1 MTLDRMI
8 IFATAVCTA
17 AVFVTPLAGA
27 ENPDDILQRTRAM
40 YVSLGSYADTGIV
53 LSEYGSSS
61 QDRHTFTTYFNRN
74 PRHFILDFRKQGGD
88 QYVIWGD
95 PDAFHTW
102 WKTTGQQ
109 YDYPN
114 PNNVTAISL
123 SGLNTGA
130 SALKIPTL
138 LYGKSSLAAA
148 LLNIAD
154 PVLDGTEEVG
164 GKRCY
169 RLMGRASDLYGRTG
183 KEVNVHK
190 ITVWIDA
197 ESLLIRKVLE
207 EWKTLPGNRS
217 RTITTFE
224 PKANPSLE
232 DSRFKFAPPE
242 PK

>member
-1 MTLDRMI
+1 MM
-8 IFATAVCTA
+8 IFATVVCTT

-27 ENPDDILQRTRAM
+27 ENPEDILQRTRAM
-40 YVSLGSYADTGIV
+40 YVALGSYADTGIV
-53 LSEYGSSS
+53 LSEYGTSS

-74 PRHFILDFRKQGGD
+74 PRHFVLDFRKQGGD

-114 PNNVTAISL
+114 PNNITAISQ
-123 SGLNTGA
+123 SGLNTGG

-138 LYGKSSLAAA
+138 LYGKSALAAV
-148 LLNIAD
+148 LLTIAD
-154 PVLDGTEEVG
+154 PVLDGTEEIG
-164 GKRCY
+164 GRRCY
-169 RLMGRASDLYGRTG
+169 RLTGRASDMYAATG
-183 KEVNVHK
+183 KEVNIHK
-190 ITVWIDA
+190 ITVLIDA

-207 EWKTLPGNRS
+207 EFKPRPGQRS

-224 PKANPSLE
+224 PKANPSIE
-232 DSRFKFAPPE
+232 DSRLKFVPPE